1 MCDKRHQC
9 SEKVNYVK
17 VQGQN
22 IPGHGSSKS
31 EGSEAR
37 MCLACSDNEKEKS
50 VPGAGCSKQ

>member
-1 MCDKRHQC
+1 MCDKRRQC
-9 SEKVNYVK
+9 SEKVNYAK
-17 VQGQN
+17 VQGQS

-37 MCLACSDNEKEKS
+37 MCLACSDNEKKS